1 MWYLNFGSTTY
12 ACGLFS
18 GFSEIDIS
26 SRLSHDLISQ
36 ALATC
41 FFVLFCLLMVLHL
54 QYFCVSG
61 YLFPPLG
68 FLMVHCTQLYCEGQV

>member
-41 FFVLFCLLMVLHL
+41 FFGFVLFIDGSTPAVFLCEWIPFSPIGFFNGPLHTIIL
-54 QYFCVSG
+54 
-61 YLFPPLG
+61 
-68 FLMVHCTQLYCEGQV
+68 